1 MAQCVTECVAEC
13 DLQHNGSDLD
23 NGEDSLQKKC
33 PSGEAKAGFRKSE
46 TGKARFGDLEPL
58 AFTRKSIS
66 FFLIQFL
73 NSICLEEGLH

>member
-33 PSGEAKAGFRKSE
+33 PSGEAKAGFRKSNNWK
-46 TGKARFGDLEPL
+46 GKIWRFRAISFHSQINFFLFD
-58 AFTRKSIS
+58 SIS
-66 FFLIQFL
+66 
-73 NSICLEEGLH
+73 